1 MLVGLPLAPQSC
13 LTQIKQKQNAH
24 TDELADKQLK
34 RKIVWVAI
42 ITTTLI
48 WLLPQAVEW
57 IRITYLT
64 LQHGNELAE
73 AAIRFEVVTDS
84 SSGSREKYYAEER
97 PKYSLVAT
105 GSALRG
111 RLIYWDSVWENAPDQ
126 VNLYFVTEQRLTTVR
141 VVEYDDSHA
150 KIVAEKR
157 WHQRVINRETRL
169 TIDEGDAGA
178 ELTYWFAREDGT
190 WKVSDFEAA

>member
-1 MLVGLPLAPQSC
+1 VDRQV
-13 LTQIKQKQNAH
+13 
-24 TDELADKQLK
+24 K
-34 RKIVWVAI
+34 RKIVWAAI
-42 ITTTLI
+42 ITLILI

-57 IRITYLT
+57 IRATYLT

-73 AAIRFEVVTDS
+73 AAMRFEVVTDS
-84 SSGSREKYYAEER
+84 SSGSRDKYYAEER
-97 PKYSLVAT
+97 PKFGHVAT
-105 GSALRG
+105 EFALRG

-126 VNLYFVTEQRLTTVR
+126 VNLYLVTEQRLTAVR

-150 KIVAEKR
+150 KMVAEKR

-178 ELTYWFAREDGT
+178 EMRYWFAREDGT
-190 WKVSDFEAA
+190 WKVSDFEAASPPKW